1 MLYVSESRPLIMGH
15 EASGTIHETGSAVTE
30 LKKGDRVAIE
40 PGIPCRSCK
49 NCKSGRYNLCP
60 SMIFA
65 ACPPDAHGTLTKF
78 YKLPADLCY
87 KIPDSMSLQE
97 AVLVEPLAVAVHAT
111 RLADVKVGMDVAI
124 FGAGTVGLLCAAVAR
139 SMGAKRVVVIDVN
152 AERLKF
158 AESFAGTK
166 TYQPLRKDPAEE
178 TASKLLEKHGLDDG
192 VDVVLEATGV
202 ESCINAGIHALK
214 AGGTFVQVGLGKQK
228 IEFPIVG
235 LSVKELRVMGCFRY
249 GPGDYE
255 LAMHLLEDEKL
266 SVKELISSIV
276 PFEKAT
282 EAWEKTK
289 KGEGIKNLINGVED

>member
-1 MLYVSESRPLIMGH
+1 MLFVSESQPLIMGH
-15 EASGTIHETGSAVTE
+15 EASGTIHEAGPTVKG

-40 PGIPCRSCK
+40 PGIPCRYCK

-87 KIPDSMSLQE
+87 KIPDSMTLQE
-97 AVLVEPLAVAVHAT
+97 AVLVEPLAVAVHAV
-111 RLADVKVGMDVAI
+111 RLADVKIGMDVVV

-139 SMGAKRVVVIDVN
+139 SMGAKGIVVVDVN
-152 AERLKF
+152 AERLAFAEKF
-158 AESFAGTK
+158 AAAK
-166 TYQPLRKDPAEE
+166 TYQPLRADSAEE
-178 TASKLLEKHGLDDG
+178 TASMLLSKHGLEDG

-202 ESCINAGIHALK
+202 ESCISAGIYALK

-228 IEFPIVG
+228 VEFPIVA
-235 LSVKELRVMGCFRY
+235 LSAKEVRMMGCFRY

-255 LAMHLLEDEKL
+255 LAMHLLEEGKV

-289 KGEGIKNLINGVED
+289 RGEGIKNLINGVED